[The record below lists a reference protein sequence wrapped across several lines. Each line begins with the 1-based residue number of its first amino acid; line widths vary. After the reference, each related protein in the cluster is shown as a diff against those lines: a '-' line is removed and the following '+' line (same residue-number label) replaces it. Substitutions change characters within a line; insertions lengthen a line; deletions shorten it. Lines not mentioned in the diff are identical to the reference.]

1 MNQIDIYGSDPDGQ
15 MTLSVI
21 SKAERF
27 NQWMYNT
34 IEPFCAGMILEVGSG
49 IGNISRFFLEAGH
62 SIALSDVR
70 ISYVN
75 QLKQTFSHHPKL
87 INVIQ
92 LDLVDPDFKE
102 KYNSMKEMFDT
113 LFSLNVIEHIENDHL
128 AIQNAHY
135 LMKKGGNLVILVPAY
150 PSLYNH
156 FDRSLGHFRRY
167 TRKSLKTIMKEQKL
181 KIIHS
186 QYFNLAGILGWF
198 VSGKLQ
204 KNKTIPGRQ
213 MDLYNQLVPAF
224 KFLDLLTMNLAGLSV
239 IAVGRK

>member
-167 TRKSLKTIMKEQKL
+167 TRKSLKNIMKEQKL